1 MVYIISKSGKPL
13 MPTERHGKAAYLLK
27 SGKAKVVKREPF
39 TIQLLYDTTEHTQD
53 VTLGIDTGY
62 QNIGFSAVT
71 DKQELISGE
80 VKLDSNMSKR
90 LQDKAMFRRTRRS
103 KLRYRK
109 PRFLNRVKPEGWL
122 PPSIQRR
129 FDTHLTLIN
138 KLKAILP
145 ISKVTV
151 EVANFDIQKIKNPDI
166 YGINYQQGDL
176 YNYQNIK
183 SYLIARE
190 KGLCQ
195 LCNKKYS
202 KTDPWK
208 THHIIPTSQGG
219 TNTPSNLSLLHKRC
233 HGKLHKEHLE
243 HLLKANKQYKESTF
257 MSIIR
262 WKFKQAL
269 NCNIT
274 FGNIT
279 FVNRNK
285 LELEKSHIN
294 DAFVIAGGEH
304 QLRTK
309 SYQVSQR
316 RKNNRRLQI
325 QRRDGIRIRR
335 QRYFHQAK
343 DLVKYLSKIYE
354 VSFGGKSYIGLKD
367 IITGKS
373 TYKVIKKLDPW
384 ILHRKTLIWQ
394 FV

>member
-1 MVYIISKSGKPL
+1 
-13 MPTERHGKAAYLLK
+13 MPTIPPKARVLLK
-27 SGKAKVVKREPF
+27 LGKAKVAKREPF
-39 TIQLLYDTTEHTQD
+39 TIQLLYDTTEHTQP
-53 VTLGIDTGY
+53 VNLGIDTGY
-62 QNIGFSAVT
+62 ANIGFSAIT
-71 DKQELISGE
+71 DKQELISGT
-80 VKLDSNMSKR
+80 VKLDNFMSKR
-90 LQDKAMFRRTRRS
+90 LRDKAMFRRLKRKR
-103 KLRYRK
+103 LRYRQ
-109 PRFLNRVKPEGWL
+109 PRFDNRRRPEGWL

-166 YGINYQQGDL
+166 QSTDYQQGDL
-176 YNYQNIK
+176 YEYQNVK

-190 KGLCQ
+190 KGKCQ
-195 LCNKKYS
+195 LCSKVYS
-202 KTDPWK
+202 KTNTWK
-208 THHIIPTSQGG
+208 THHIIPTGQGG
-219 TNTPSNLSLLHKRC
+219 TNIPSNFALLHESC
-233 HGKLHKEHLE
+233 HDKLHKKHLE

-262 WKFKQAL
+262 WKFKQVL
-269 NCNIT
+269 DCNIT

-285 LELEKSHIN
+285 LNLEKSHVN
-294 DAFVIAGGEH
+294 DAFVIAKGST
-304 QLRTK
+304 QSRVK
-309 SYQVSQR
+309 SYQITQR

-354 VSFGGKSYIGLKD
+354 VTQGGTYIGLKD
-367 IITGKS
+367 ITTGETFS
-373 TYKVIKKLDPW
+373 RTVKKLEPW
-384 ILHRKTLIWQ
+384 ILHRKTLIWR
-394 FV
+394 FI